1 MKYNQHTHNSDII
14 PLIFGNLK
22 EINKSLL
29 IVSVFVGF
37 IGAIM
42 LYGSAGGSF
51 TPWAENHLIRLCFG
65 VFLAIII
72 GIMPIGYIYKPAY
85 FFHIC
90 VILLLIATAL
100 FGATSKGAERWL
112 VIGPLRM
119 QPSEFSKIS
128 TILAL
133 GRFFHEAYKFRL
145 QPIYFIVIPIF
156 IIFIPMVLI
165 LKQPDLG
172 TALLMC
178 FCGLAVMLASG
189 IDYRIFIAGGVACL
203 AALPIIWAN
212 LKTYQK
218 NRVLIFLDPE
228 KDPLGTGY
236 HISQAKIAFGSGGFF
251 GRGFMKGPQAMLEF
265 LPEKHTDFAFT
276 AYAEQ
281 FGFVGS
287 IFLLILFAIILSILT
302 IICLNTKHIFG
313 RLVICG
319 ITANF
324 FFYVFINMAM
334 VMGLTPVVGV
344 PLPFLSYG
352 GSVMITIFVS
362 YGIAL
367 NLQINEDPT
376 PKEF

>member
-1 MKYNQHTHNSDII
+1 MKQYDTMNKNDVMFV
-14 PLIFGNLK
+14 LFK
-22 EINKSLL
+22 RFKDINKTLL
-29 IVSVFVGF
+29 IISF
-37 IGAIM
+37 IIGIIGTIM

-51 TPWAENHLIRLCFG
+51 TPWAGNHFIRLCAG

-72 GIMPIGYIYKPAY
+72 GIMPIHYIYKPAY
-85 FFHIC
+85 IFHLC
-90 VILLLIATAL
+90 VVMLLIATDL
-100 FGATSKGAERWL
+100 FGDTSKGAERWL
-112 VIGPLRM
+112 AIGLLRI

-145 QPIYFIVIPIF
+145 QPIYFILVPIF
-156 IIFIPMVLI
+156 IILVPMVLI

-178 FCGLAVMLASG
+178 FCGLTVMIASG
-189 IDYRIFIAGGVACL
+189 IDYRIFIGGGISCL

-236 HISQAKIAFGSGGFF
+236 HISQAKIAFGSGGFS
-251 GRGFMKGPQAMLEF
+251 GRGFMRGPQAMLEF

-281 FGFVGS
+281 FGFFGS
-287 IFLLILFAIILSILT
+287 ICLLILFSVIITILT
-302 IICLNTKHIFG
+302 MMCLNTRHIFG
-313 RLVICG
+313 KLVICG

-344 PLPFLSYG
+344 PLPMLSYG
-352 GSVMITIFVS
+352 GSVMITIFIS

-367 NLQINEDPT
+367 NLQINDDPT
-376 PKEF
+376 PKGL

>member
-1 MKYNQHTHNSDII
+1 MIDNHYTHRSDII
-14 PLIFGNLK
+14 PLIVSRFK
-22 EINKSLL
+22 AIDKSLL
-29 IVSVFVGF
+29 IVSVFVGL
-37 IGAIM
+37 IGTIM

-51 TPWAENHLIRLCFG
+51 TPWAGNHLIRLIVG
-65 VFLAIII
+65 VFLAIVI
-72 GIMPIGYIYKPAY
+72 GIMPVRYIYRPAY
-85 FFHIC
+85 AFHFF
-90 VILLLIATAL
+90 VILLLIATAI
-100 FGATSKGAERWL
+100 FGDTSKGAERWL
-112 VIGPLRM
+112 AIGPLRI

-156 IIFIPMVLI
+156 IIMIPMALI

-178 FCGLAVMLASG
+178 FCGLAVMVASG
-189 IDYRIFIAGGVACL
+189 IDYRIFVGGFVACL
-203 AALPIIWAN
+203 TALPIIWAG

-236 HISQAKIAFGSGGFF
+236 HISQAKIAFGSGGVS

-281 FGFVGS
+281 FGFIGS
-287 IFLLILFAIILSILT
+287 FFLLILFAVIIAMLT
-302 IICLNTKHIFG
+302 LLCLKTRHIFG
-313 RLVICG
+313 KLVICG

-352 GSVMITIFVS
+352 GSVMITIFIS
-362 YGIAL
+362 FGIAL
-367 NLQINEDPT
+367 NLQINDDPI
-376 PKEF
+376 PKML